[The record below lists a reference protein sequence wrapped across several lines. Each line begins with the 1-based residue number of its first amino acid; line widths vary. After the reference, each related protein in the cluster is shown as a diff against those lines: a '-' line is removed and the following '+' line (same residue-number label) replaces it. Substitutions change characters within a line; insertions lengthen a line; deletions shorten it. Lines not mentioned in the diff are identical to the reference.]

1 MQNQRLRVFAPAT
14 VANIGPGFD
23 VLGLALSSPGDLL
36 EAELSSVPGVEI
48 VEITGDGGRLSHD
61 AARNVVGLAAR
72 DVLRRAGS
80 KQGLRLW
87 LHKQMPLA
95 SGLGSSGASSAAG
108 AVAANEILGRPLSI
122 HDVVLSAMEGECAAS
137 GTPHADNVAPSVM
150 GGFVLVRYD
159 PFEIIQL
166 PVPEGLRIAVV
177 HPHCQ
182 VSTADARRLVKE
194 RTYGLDVI
202 VPNIGSVAALV
213 AALYRGDLPLLG
225 RSVDDRIIEPLRATL
240 IPGFVE
246 VKHAALSAGALGC
259 SIAGSGPSVFAFADG
274 DAAAQ
279 HIGARMQAAFKSAAG
294 LDSDLFWGKVSTEGA
309 RVI

>member
-1 MQNQRLRVFAPAT
+1 MPNQRLRVFAPAT

-48 VEITGDGGRLSHD
+48 VEITGDGGRLSRD
-61 AARNVVGLAAR
+61 ATKNVVGLAAR
-72 DVLRRAGS
+72 DVLRRAGTG
-80 KQGLRLW
+80 QGLRLW

-166 PVPEGLRIAVV
+166 PVPDGLRIAVV

-240 IPGFVE
+240 IPGFAE

-259 SIAGSGPSVFAFADG
+259 SIAGSGPSVFAFADQ

-279 HIGARMQAAFKSAAG
+279 RIGARMQAAFKSAAG